1 MIHKTKTMRRGFNE
15 RKFGGFLLIGLAAI
29 ALFTL
34 VVMGLWNAILVP
46 VLHVGAVTFWQAAG
60 ILLLSKILFGGFR
73 GGPPW
78 RGRGR
83 HAWGRELSQK
93 WENMTPEEREKMK
106 EQWQQ
111 RCNRWRSGWQNP
123 SKANREESQEEF
135 GQ

>member
-1 MIHKTKTMRRGFNE
+1 MRRGFNE
-15 RKFGGFLLIGLAAI
+15 RKFGGFLLLGLAAI

-34 VVMGLWNAILVP
+34 VVMSLWNAVLVP

-73 GGPPW
+73 GGPW

-83 HAWGRELSQK
+83 HGWGREFGQK

-106 EQWQQ
+106 EEWRQ
-111 RCNRWRSGWQNP
+111 RCGRWGGGWRKP
-123 SKANREESQEEF
+123 EDTRPAETREHSDL
-135 GQ
+135 